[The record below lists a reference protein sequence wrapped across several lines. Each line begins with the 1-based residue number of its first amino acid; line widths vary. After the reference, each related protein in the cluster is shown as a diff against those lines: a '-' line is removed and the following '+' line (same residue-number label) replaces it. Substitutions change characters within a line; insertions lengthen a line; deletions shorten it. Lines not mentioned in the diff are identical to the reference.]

1 MFKPSNMDRLWRQDK
16 MAKLV
21 QLTKVLDWE
30 DLLEKLSKENEECIV
45 KKGEEPVAVVIPYV
59 LYQNLK
65 SKASRRERAWEKLN
79 QVMEKVGKRHEAI
92 PEEEVE
98 KDALEAI
105 KAIRS
110 EQHA

>member
-1 MFKPSNMDRLWRQDK
+1 